1 MSSKPVKN
9 AFRKIVFRV
18 LLPDRQIT
26 YTDIMGEPRVAMKEL
41 AQRLIAF
48 EEASDLG
55 SNPGP
60 NAAFRTLIKLRLL
73 LVRFSGLDGFAALMR
88 RAITLSRIE
97 NPSLEGCTLGKDGS
111 IESLEEIS
119 VEAGLSLAAQLLD
132 LMTTFIGEALTLRLL
147 ADIWPVEAKS

>member
-1 MSSKPVKN
+1 
-9 AFRKIVFRV
+9 
-18 LLPDRQIT
+18 
-26 YTDIMGEPRVAMKEL
+26 MKEL

-73 LVRFSGLDGFAALMR
+73 LVRVSGLDGFAALMR
-88 RAITLSRIE
+88 RAIALSRIE